1 MKPTTTKHLSVSN
14 APAAL
19 VKCIHLDM
27 KREGARTAAPIIRRI
42 LLQHYGLLNGQR
54 S

>member
-19 VKCIHLDM
+19 VKCIQQDM
-27 KREGARTAAPIIRRI
+27 KREGACSAAPIIRRI
-42 LLQHYGLLNGQR
+42 LLRHYGLLKGD
-54 S
+54 